1 MQYQKRNYIK
11 TYDENGILVSK
22 VKVGSPVEL
31 PVEQP
36 VEEILDVEP
45 NEELGNE

>member
-11 TYDENGILVSK
+11 TYDEKGMLVSK
-22 VKVGSPVEL
+22 VPVGQ

-36 VEEILDVEP
+36 VEEILDVESD
-45 NEELGNE
+45 EELGDE

>member
-22 VKVGSPVEL
+22 VKVGSPVE
-31 PVEQP
+31 QP

>member
-22 VKVGSPVEL
+22 VKVGSPVE
-31 PVEQP
+31 PVK
-36 VEEILDVEP
+36 EILDVEP